1 MNYSRVKLH
10 YTLKHQKERTA
21 NMNNNQGE
29 ILWVDDEIDS
39 LKSQIMFLKNK
50 GYEVNSLSN
59 GHDAIE
65 LLKDK
70 MVDVVLLDES
80 MPGLTGLETLARIK
94 EMHPHLPVVMV
105 TKNEAENIMEEAIG
119 SQISDYLIKPVNPNQ
134 VLLSLKKIIDSK
146 RLVSEKT
153 TLSYQQDFR
162 NLFMALS
169 SNPNHEEWKELYKK
183 LVYWELEMAR
193 SDSPEMMEVLQS
205 QKTEANTDFFKFI
218 NKNYANWIKKPE
230 EAPLMSHEL
239 IKNKVAPYLQ
249 QGKPTFLVVIDN
261 LRYDQWKA
269 IQPVIGEF
277 YRMLEEDMFYS
288 LLPTATQYCRNA
300 LFAGMLPIDIA
311 KKYPNEWK
319 NDDEEGGK
327 NLYEDVFMKGQLKNL
342 KLEDLKYQYL
352 KITNNENGK
361 LMEDNIHNYLNND
374 LTVIVYNFVDM
385 LSHARTEMEVL
396 KELAGDEVS
405 YRSLTVSWFEHS
417 PLFRALKKIAD
428 KGIRLFFTT
437 DHGTVRVKQPSK
449 CVGDRHTTTNLRYKH
464 GRNLQYEEK
473 DVLAFRDPKLAGL
486 PTPNVSSTFIFAKE
500 DVFLC
505 YPNNYNHYVNYYR
518 NTFQHGGVSL
528 EEMIVP
534 IIRMESK

>member
-1 MNYSRVKLH
+1 
-10 YTLKHQKERTA
+10 
-21 NMNNNQGE
+21 MNNNQGE

-39 LKSQIMFLKNK
+39 LKSQIMFLQNK
-50 GYEVNSLSN
+50 GYEVTSLSN
-59 GHDAIE
+59 GHDALE
-65 LLKDK
+65 LLKERT
-70 MVDVVLLDES
+70 VDVVLLDES

-94 EMHPHLPVVMV
+94 EMQPHLPVVMV

-134 VLLSLKKIIDSK
+134 VLLSLKKIIDTK

-169 SNPNHEEWKELYKK
+169 SSQNHEEWKGLYKK
-183 LVYWELEMAR
+183 LVFWELEMAR
-193 SDSPEMMEVLQS
+193 SDSSEMMEVLQS
-205 QKTEANTDFFKFI
+205 QKSEANTEFFKYI
-218 NKNYANWIKKPE
+218 NKNYANWIKNDAD
-230 EAPLMSHEL
+230 APLMSHEL
-239 IKNKVAPYLQ
+239 LKRKVLPHLE

-261 LRYDQWKA
+261 LRYDQWKS
-269 IQPVIGEF
+269 IEPIVTESF
-277 YRMLEEDMFYS
+277 RVLEEDMFYS
-288 LLPTATQYCRNA
+288 ILPTATQYCRNA

-311 KKYPNEWK
+311 KQYPNEWK

-327 NLYEDVFMKGQLKNL
+327 NLFEDVFMKGQLKKQ
-342 KLEDLKYQYL
+342 KLDNLKYQYL
-352 KITNNENGK
+352 KITNNDDGK
-361 LMEDNIHNYLNND
+361 LMEDNIHNYLSND

-417 PLFRALKKIAD
+417 PLYRALKKIAE
-428 KGIRLFFTT
+428 KGIQLFFTT